1 MTDVRDAL
9 RALTK
14 TPVVAA
20 VAILSLAL
28 GIGANTA
35 IFSLVNSLMLR
46 SLPVRQPQ
54 QLVQVLTGPKR
65 ASWSNPLWEALRARD
80 GQLFD
85 GAFAYSSPRFNLS
98 RGGEIQ
104 PANGVMASG
113 DYFAVLGVPAIL
125 GRTFTRENDVRNG
138 SGTEAR
144 QVAVL
149 TYRFWQQHYGGA
161 ASAIGSTL
169 ELDRIPFTVIG
180 VTGPEFT
187 GVDQGYA
194 VDVVVPLA
202 NEPLIRGG
210 AKESAMDQRTW
221 WWLRVVARLKP
232 GDTID
237 RAAAAFRGVQPQL
250 RQETLPTTYRP
261 QDLPNYLKDAFALRA
276 AANGPADLGRQYRD
290 PLVLVMVVVV
300 LVLLIACANIANLLL
315 ARASARR
322 HELSVRVALGASRW
336 RIARQLLVE
345 SAVLSISGTLLGLV
359 FAQWGARL
367 LVLELSGPN
376 TAGALD
382 VGLDWRVLL
391 FTIGIATTTTLLFG
405 LVPALRSTRVAPSDA
420 IKEQGRSIVGESRF
434 GLGSWLVAAQIA
446 LSLVLIVG
454 AGLFLRTFSTLA
466 DVRLGF
472 EPDPLMIVS
481 AAAKRS
487 AAVKETSGRTE
498 LFERLRAAAAAVP
511 GVESA
516 ALQSITPLTNSEW
529 DTLIENPEGLSLPES
544 ERDVWMNEVSP
555 GFFAAYRTPILAGRD
570 FTPQDTL
577 AAPRVVMVNE
587 TFAKK
592 YFHGANPVGRW
603 VRNEPS
609 PREASPRLQIVG
621 LVRDAV
627 YDSLRDAI
635 PPTMYRPFT
644 QAEQPGQS
652 TTITVRVTGGSP
664 ALLTRSLADA
674 LNHVD
679 PDVVLTF
686 KPFHDTVRAFTA
698 QERVVAM
705 LSAFFGGLALL
716 LAGLGLYGVMSYAVS
731 RRRTEI
737 GIRMALGAGPAGAV
751 RLILLRVGALVGAGV
766 AAGTVLSLW
775 AAKFM
780 AGSSLIYGLQ
790 PRDPATLAG
799 AAVVLAAIGALAGY
813 LPARRA
819 SRIDPA
825 RVLREG

>member
-1 MTDVRDAL
+1 MTDLRDAL
-9 RALTK
+9 RALRA
-14 TPVVAA
+14 TPVVTGVA
-20 VAILSLAL
+20 VLSLAL

-46 SLPVRQPQ
+46 SLPVREPQ
-54 QLVQVLTGPKR
+54 RLVQAMTGPQR
-65 ASWSNPLWEALRARD
+65 TSWTNPLWEALRGRD
-80 GQLFD
+80 QLFD
-85 GAFAYSSPRFNLS
+85 GTLAYSTQRFNLA

-104 PANGVMASG
+104 PVNGIMASG
-113 DYFAVLGVPAIL
+113 GYFDVLGVPAIL
-125 GRTFTRENDVRNG
+125 GRAFTRDNDVRNG
-138 SGTEAR
+138 PGTDAR
-144 QVAVL
+144 QVAVI

-161 ASAIGSTL
+161 ASAVGSTI

-180 VTGPEFT
+180 VTGPAFS
-187 GVDQGYA
+187 GVDQGNA
-194 VDVVVPLA
+194 ADVVIPLA
-202 NEPLIRGG
+202 AEPLIRGV
-210 AKESAMDQRTW
+210 KESAMDQRSW
-221 WWLRVVARLKP
+221 WWLRVIARLKP

-237 RAAAAFRGVQPQL
+237 RAVAALRGVQPQI
-250 RQETLPTTYRP
+250 RQETTPANYRP
-261 QDLPNYLKDAFALRA
+261 QDLPNYLKDAFSLRA
-276 AANGPADLGRQYRD
+276 AANGPASLGRQYRD
-290 PLVLVMVVVV
+290 PLVLIMVVVA

-315 ARASARR
+315 ARANARR

-336 RIARQLLVE
+336 RLARQLLAE
-345 SAVLSISGTLLGLV
+345 SALLSVSGTALGLV
-359 FAQWGARL
+359 LAQWSARL
-367 LVLELSGPN
+367 LVRELSGPA

-382 VGLDWRVLL
+382 VGLDWRMLL
-391 FTIGIATTTTLLFG
+391 FTIGIATATTLIFG

-420 IKEQGRSIVGESRF
+420 IKQQGRSIVGESRF
-434 GLGSWLVAAQIA
+434 GLGSWLVAAQVA

-466 DVRLGF
+466 HVRLGF
-472 EPDPLMIVS
+472 DPDPLLIVS

-487 AAVKETSGRTE
+487 TVDQTTGRTA
-498 LFERLRAAAAAVP
+498 LYERLRAAAASVP
-511 GVESA
+511 GARSA
-516 ALQSITPLTNSEW
+516 ALQNITPLTNSEW
-529 DTLIENPEGLSLPES
+529 DTLIENPAGLSLPES
-544 ERDVWMNEVSP
+544 EREVWMNEISP
-555 GFFAAYRTPILAGRD
+555 GFFATYGTPLLAGRD

-577 AAPRVVMVNE
+577 ASPRVVMVNE

-603 VRNEPS
+603 VRHEPS
-609 PREASPRLQIVG
+609 PGRDEPRLQIVG

-635 PPTMYRPFT
+635 PATMYRPFT
-644 QAEQPGQS
+644 QSEKPGPN
-652 TTITVRVTGGSP
+652 TTIAVRAAGGSP

-674 LNHVD
+674 LTRVD

-686 KPFHDTVRAFTA
+686 KPFHDTVRAATA

-751 RLILLRVGALVGAGV
+751 RLILLRVAALVGLGV
-766 AAGTVLSLW
+766 AAGTILSLW

-780 AGSSLIYGLQ
+780 AGSTLIYGLQ
-790 PRDPATLAG
+790 PRDPGTLVA
-799 AAVVLAAIGALAGY
+799 AAVVLSAIGALAGY